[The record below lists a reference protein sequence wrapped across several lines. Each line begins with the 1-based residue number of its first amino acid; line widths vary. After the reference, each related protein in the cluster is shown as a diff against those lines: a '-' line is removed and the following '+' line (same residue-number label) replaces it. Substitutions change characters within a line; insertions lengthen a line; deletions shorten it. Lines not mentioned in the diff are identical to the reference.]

1 MANVENNA
9 LSNTITLVKNYVDDP
24 NNLYGVLRDGLVT
37 GDLET
42 PFISFVG
49 AKTMVYPVFPLNTE
63 DLPDYSGTQGF
74 ARVNVNYER
83 KEETV
88 TQDKGYQIA
97 VDRLDLLDGHLN
109 SIMIINNQVRQM
121 EIPTLDKYRL
131 NKLATATGVTSK
143 EITLGTDDPLAVYD
157 EAIQTLKENEIPV
170 TNTILYCT
178 PAFYTALK
186 NSDKVRRAIN
196 VQVNNGEVN
205 REVLMLDGVT
215 KIVQVTSKRLPENV
229 NAILVQPLSVIAGI
243 KRSYS
248 RVVEDPEDIDGILIN
263 RRLVHDL
270 FVLSDRAK
278 GVYVIKEKVGA

>member
-1 MANVENNA
+1 MATTENIA
-9 LSNTITLVKNYVDDP
+9 LANTIDKVKNYVDDP
-24 NNLYGVLRDGLVT
+24 NNLYGVLRAGLVT

-205 REVLMLDGVT
+205 REVLIWIGLAYLGCVCINNNIEKIQYILQWSFVSVACGIVINPLPRWSYKT
-215 KIVQVTSKRLPENV
+215 KYKRV
-229 NAILVQPLSVIAGI
+229 
-243 KRSYS
+243 
-248 RVVEDPEDIDGILIN
+248 
-263 RRLVHDL
+263 
-270 FVLSDRAK
+270 
-278 GVYVIKEKVGA
+278 KEELK

>member
-97 VDRLDLLDGHLN
+97 VDRLDLLDWTNYVINNNKDVTRNTIN
-109 SIMIINNQVRQM
+109 SILSPIINNK
-121 EIPTLDKYRL
+121 IPIKKYNINGK
-131 NKLATATGVTSK
+131 NKTIDIIFIK
-143 EITLGTDDPLAVYD
+143 
-157 EAIQTLKENEIPV
+157 KFIPFF
-170 TNTILYCT
+170 LH
-178 PAFYTALK
+178 
-186 NSDKVRRAIN
+186 SRAHIVIN
-196 VQVNNGEVN
+196 
-205 REVLMLDGVT
+205 
-215 KIVQVTSKRLPENV
+215 I
-229 NAILVQPLSVIAGI
+229 
-243 KRSYS
+243 
-248 RVVEDPEDIDGILIN
+248 
-263 RRLVHDL
+263 
-270 FVLSDRAK
+270 
-278 GVYVIKEKVGA
+278 

>member
-1 MANVENNA
+1 MATTENIA
-9 LSNTITLVKNYVDDP
+9 LANTIDKVKNYVDDP
-24 NNLYGVLRDGLVT
+24 NNLYGVLRAGLLT
-37 GDLET
+37 GDLDT
-42 PFISFVG
+42 PFVQFVG
-49 AKTMVYPVFPLNTE
+49 ASTMSYPVFPKNTT
-63 DLPDYSGTQGF
+63 DLPDYSKTGGYT
-74 ARVNVNYER
+74 RVNVDYDR
-83 KEETV
+83 KEVTV
-88 TQDKGYQIA
+88 SQNKGYQIG
-97 VDRLDLLDGHLN
+97 VDRLDLEDGHLT

-205 REVLMLDGVT
+205 REVLIWIGLAYLGCVCINNNIEKIQYILQWSFVSVACGIVINPLPRWSYKT
-215 KIVQVTSKRLPENV
+215 KYKRV
-229 NAILVQPLSVIAGI
+229 
-243 KRSYS
+243 
-248 RVVEDPEDIDGILIN
+248 
-263 RRLVHDL
+263 
-270 FVLSDRAK
+270 
-278 GVYVIKEKVGA
+278 KEELK

>member
-9 LSNTITLVKNYVDDP
+9 LSNTIILVKNYVDDP

-121 EIPTLDKYRL
+121 EIPTL
-131 NKLATATGVTSK
+131 
-143 EITLGTDDPLAVYD
+143 YD